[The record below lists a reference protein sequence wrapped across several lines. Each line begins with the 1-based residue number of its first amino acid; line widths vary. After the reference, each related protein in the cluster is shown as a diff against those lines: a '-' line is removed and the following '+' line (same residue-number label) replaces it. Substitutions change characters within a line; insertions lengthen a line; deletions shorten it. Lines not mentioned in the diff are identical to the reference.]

1 MLLPSCISS
10 VKSDFAGNNL
20 TAVDCKEMYKG
31 QEEKYELLNWNGKK
45 KKKGTICIY
54 ASDFEQ
60 QNKAPCAVEI
70 SNLDD
75 ISYSLFLIQK

>member
-1 MLLPSCISS
+1 
-10 VKSDFAGNNL
+10 
-20 TAVDCKEMYKG
+20 MYKG
-31 QEEKYELLNWNGKK
+31 QEEKYELLTVKK